1 MSCILKANMIDIEDY
16 NKAIDIILESDPDKV
31 KITGDAEGFV
41 VLHTYIEI
49 DKPLMIDEV
58 ILGPKVKN
66 PTEAANYIYF
76 VNRDISVSKSRIQ
89 YQ

>member
-1 MSCILKANMIDIEDY
+1 MIDIEDY

>member
-1 MSCILKANMIDIEDY
+1 
-16 NKAIDIILESDPDKV
+16 
-31 KITGDAEGFV
+31 
-41 VLHTYIEI
+41 
-49 DKPLMIDEV
+49 MIDEV

-76 VNRDISVSKSRIQ
+76 VNRDISVFKSRIQ

>member
-1 MSCILKANMIDIEDY
+1 
-16 NKAIDIILESDPDKV
+16 
-31 KITGDAEGFV
+31 
-41 VLHTYIEI
+41 
-49 DKPLMIDEV
+49 MIDEV

-76 VNRDISVSKSRIQ
+76 SDKNILVSKSRIK

>member
-1 MSCILKANMIDIEDY
+1 M
-16 NKAIDIILESDPDKV
+16 ESDPDKV
-31 KITGDAEGFV
+31 TITDDAEGLV
-41 VLHTYIEI
+41 VPHAYIEI

-58 ILGPKVKN
+58 ILVPKIKN

-76 VNRDISVSKSRIQ
+76 VNRNISVSKSRIQ